1 MSDGAFWAAAVTG
14 CCGPT
19 GPVRI
24 ALRGGVGL
32 QRPILETIAAVVVIA
47 VMTVITGDPT
57 PQQK

>member
-1 MSDGAFWAAAVTG
+1 
-14 CCGPT
+14 
-19 GPVRI
+19 
-24 ALRGGVGL
+24 VGL